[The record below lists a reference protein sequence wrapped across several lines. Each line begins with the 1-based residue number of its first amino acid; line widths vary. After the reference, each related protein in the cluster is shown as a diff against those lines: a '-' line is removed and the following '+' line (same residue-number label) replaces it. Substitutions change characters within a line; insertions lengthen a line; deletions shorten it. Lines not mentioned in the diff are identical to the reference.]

1 MAVIDLSQLPAP
13 QIVDV
18 PDFET
23 LLAERKAEFVA
34 LHPKDE
40 QEAVIRTLELESEPV
55 TKLLQENAYR
65 ELLLRQRINEAAQ
78 AVMVAYAMG
87 GDLDQLAANY
97 NVKRL
102 TVTPADNDAVP
113 PVAAVMESDEA
124 LRLRV
129 PAAFEG
135 LSVAGPT
142 AAYEF
147 HARSADGRV
156 ADASA
161 TSPAPAE
168 VVLTVLSREGDG
180 TAEKDLLDVVEK
192 ALNSE
197 NVRPVADRLTVRS
210 AEIIPYR
217 VEATIFLY
225 PGPEAEPVS
234 AKTVLRA
241 VAVMF
246 MNPLA
251 VLRGGLA
258 AAGTVLRV
266 LADQLDLEL
275 DDADGKIVLPRRG
288 AVITLALGWKGQPLF
303 PKGAFTV
310 DEIEHT
316 GAPDRLTIRAR
327 SADFRE
333 TLNTRREKS
342 WHKTTV
348 GEVVKEIAA
357 RHKLKMALGKNLS
370 DKPVEHIDQTNES
383 DGSFLMRL
391 ARQYGAIASVK
402 NGNLLFI
409 RQGQG
414 KSATGKPLPVI
425 SITRKDGDSHRFT
438 LADRGAYT
446 GVIASWLH
454 TREPAKKESTTVKR
468 KRRTKKQKKEPEA
481 KQGDYLVGTDENV
494 LVLNRTYA
502 NRSNAER
509 AAKMQWERLQ
519 RGVASFSLQLA
530 EGRADL
536 YTEMPVKV
544 SGFKQPIDDA
554 EWTITTLTHTVS
566 PDNGFTTSLEL
577 EVKIDDFEI
586 E

>member
-78 AVMVAYAMG
+78 AVMAAYAMG

-102 TVTPADNDAVP
+102 TVTPADDDAVP

-180 TAEKDLLDVVEK
+180 TAEKDFLDVVEK

-225 PGPEAEPVS
+225 PGPEAEPVMAAAKASLQKYIASQTRLGRDIRRS
-234 AKTVLRA
+234 AIFAALHVEGVQRVELA
-241 VAVMF
+241 S
-246 MNPLA
+246 PLA
-251 VLRGGLA
+251 DVVLNKTQA
-258 AAGTVLRV
+258 ASCTQWSV
-266 LADQLDLEL
+266 
-275 DDADGKIVLPRRG
+275 
-288 AVITLALGWKGQPLF
+288 
-303 PKGAFTV
+303 
-310 DEIEHT
+310 
-316 GAPDRLTIRAR
+316 
-327 SADFRE
+327 
-333 TLNTRREKS
+333 
-342 WHKTTV
+342 
-348 GEVVKEIAA
+348 
-357 RHKLKMALGKNLS
+357 
-370 DKPVEHIDQTNES
+370 TN
-383 DGSFLMRL
+383 G
-391 ARQYGAIASVK
+391 
-402 NGNLLFI
+402 
-409 RQGQG
+409 
-414 KSATGKPLPVI
+414 
-425 SITRKDGDSHRFT
+425 
-438 LADRGAYT
+438 
-446 GVIASWLH
+446 
-454 TREPAKKESTTVKR
+454 
-468 KRRTKKQKKEPEA
+468 
-481 KQGDYLVGTDENV
+481 GTDE
-494 LVLNRTYA
+494 
-502 NRSNAER
+502 
-509 AAKMQWERLQ
+509 
-519 RGVASFSLQLA
+519 
-530 EGRADL
+530 
-536 YTEMPVKV
+536 
-544 SGFKQPIDDA
+544 
-554 EWTITTLTHTVS
+554 
-566 PDNGFTTSLEL
+566 
-577 EVKIDDFEI
+577 
-586 E
+586 